1 MANMSYEPWR
11 SKAYDP
17 DLRWRMIYQR
27 KVLNYSPRLVST
39 NLGVSVSTVRRIE
52 RRFDTEG
59 NVEKRRYPERYSGT
73 ALSQHEKFLVLAL
86 VIDHPGIYLHE
97 ICRELL
103 ETTSTDSSIA
113 TICRLLQKCR
123 FTRTKIQA
131 VALQQSE
138 ELRQRCR
145 TEMELYEPDML
156 VFVDESG
163 ADRRD
168 SLRKFGYSLRGKRT
182 RAQKLVAR
190 GRHVSA
196 ICAMSLSGVLEC
208 QFENGSVNGET
219 FRNFIEK
226 SLLPHLMPFN
236 GTNEHSVVVM
246 DNAAIHHVEGISELI
261 ESVGALLIF
270 LPPYSPDLDPI
281 EEAFSSVKSANEA
294 ILQVSGDIES
304 VLLAAFTN
312 ISADDCQAWFR
323 DSGYY

>member
-1 MANMSYEPWR
+1 MQKGQS
-11 SKAYDP
+11 
-17 DLRWRMIYQR
+17 L
-27 KVLNYSPRLVST
+27 LPRGTHAHNS
-39 NLGVSVSTVRRIE
+39 
-52 RRFDTEG
+52 RFFKSMLEVG
-59 NVEKRRYPERYSGT
+59 PK
-73 ALSQHEKFLVLAL
+73 KKLA
-86 VIDHPGIYLHE
+86 
-97 ICRELL
+97 
-103 ETTSTDSSIA
+103 
-113 TICRLLQKCR
+113 
-123 FTRTKIQA
+123 
-131 VALQQSE
+131 
-138 ELRQRCR
+138 
-145 TEMELYEPDML
+145 
-156 VFVDESG
+156 
-163 ADRRD
+163 
-168 SLRKFGYSLRGKRT
+168 RGKRT

-208 QFENGSVNGET
+208 QFENGSVNGVT

-281 EEAFSSVKSANEA
+281 EEAFSSVKSYLKANEA

-312 ISADDCQAWFR
+312 ISADDCRACLGIYVPFR
-323 DSGYY
+323 LLLTQSGTKFPNILMTHTFSSM